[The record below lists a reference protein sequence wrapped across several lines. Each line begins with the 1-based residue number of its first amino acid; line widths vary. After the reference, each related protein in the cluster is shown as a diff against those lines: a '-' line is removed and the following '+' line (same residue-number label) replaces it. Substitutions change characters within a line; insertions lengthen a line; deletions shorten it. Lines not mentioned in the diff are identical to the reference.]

1 MDKKT
6 MKRIYFSA
14 LACLVLSAAF
24 LPSAWAN
31 HRTGSII
38 APELLVA
45 GDFNQDG
52 KMDLAVNCTGFDV
65 VAILF
70 GDGQGG
76 MTLGGHFPVDTLSKG
91 LQVGDVDRD
100 GHLDLVNCA
109 NWGYDEAVLLGDGLG
124 AFHRAS
130 PPTEIDGDGEPV
142 RLLLRD
148 FNNDNKLDIAVNAPD
163 DDKVVLYFGDGKGN
177 FPGPDIEIEGVQQP
191 YGMDAGDFNS
201 DGNLDMAIGGVSPLA
216 GNSKVSILLGDGAG
230 GFRISTFPVN
240 DLPSSVKVGD
250 LNNDGILDVV
260 VAGALPGNT
269 TGNFIS
275 TYLGNGRGVFAFKQ
289 TINLGA
295 GNLKGDIAIGDFNED
310 GFLDVAYP
318 QTGIQVPHMH
328 STHVLTFF
336 GNGTGNLVAG
346 PVLTVGQ
353 EPHTV
358 IAVDVNHDGHLD
370 LAATNRTDG
379 TVSVLLGD
387 GHGNFTLS
395 STTSVLS
402 PIP

>member
-1 MDKKT
+1 MKK
-6 MKRIYFSA
+6 IQFAA
-14 LACLVLSAAF
+14 LACVILSAAF
-24 LPSAWAN
+24 LPSALAN

-38 APELLVA
+38 APELIVA

-76 MTLGGHFPVDTLSKG
+76 MTLAEHFPVDTLSKG
-91 LQVGDVDRD
+91 LQVGDVNMD
-100 GHLDLVNCA
+100 GHLDLVNA
-109 NWGYDEAVLLGDGLG
+109 SNWGYDETVLLGDGLG
-124 AFHRAS
+124 AFHVAA
-130 PPTEIDGDGEPV
+130 PPSEIDGDGEPV

-148 FNNDNKLDIAVNAPD
+148 FNNDGRLDIFVNAPD

-177 FPGPDIEIEGVQQP
+177 FPGPDLEITGVTQP
-191 YGMDAGDFNS
+191 YGMDAADLNGD
-201 DGNLDMAIGGVSPLA
+201 GKLDAAVCGVSNTA
-216 GNSKVSILLGDGAG
+216 GQSVVTVMLGDGAG
-230 GFRISTFPVN
+230 GFTNSTFSVG
-240 DLPSSVKVGD
+240 DLPSSCKIGD
-250 LNNDGILDVV
+250 LNNDGIPDIV

-269 TGNFIS
+269 TGNYIS
-275 TYLGNGRGVFAFKQ
+275 TFLGNGRGVFALAQ
-289 TINLGA
+289 TVQVGP
-295 GNLKGDIAIGDFNED
+295 GNIKGDIALGDFDED
-310 GFLDVAYP
+310 GKLDVAFP
-318 QTGIQVPHMH
+318 VTGTQTPHQH
-328 STHVLTFF
+328 STKVDIFF
-336 GNGTGNLVAG
+336 GDGHGHLSTG

-370 LAATNRTDG
+370 LAVTNRTDG
-379 TVSVLLGD
+379 TVTVLLGD
-387 GHGNFTLS
+387 GHGNFTTS

>member
-1 MDKKT
+1 MEKT
-6 MKRIYFSA
+6 MKRIYFLT
-14 LACLVLSAAF
+14 LASLVLSAAF
-24 LPSAWAN
+24 LPSASAN
-31 HRTGSII
+31 HRTGSIT

-70 GDGQGG
+70 GDGHGG
-76 MTLGGHFPVDTLSKG
+76 FTLGGHFPVDTLSKG
-91 LQVGDVDRD
+91 LQVGDVNRD
-100 GHLDLVNCA
+100 GHLDLVNCT
-109 NWGYDEAVLLGDGLG
+109 NWGYDENVLLGDGLG

-142 RLLLRD
+142 RLLLRA
-148 FNNDNKLDIAVNAPD
+148 FNNDGKLDMAVTAPD
-163 DDKVVLYFGDGKGN
+163 DDKVVLYFGNGN
-177 FPGPDIEIEGVQQP
+177 GGFPGPDLEVLGVQQP
-191 YGMDAGDFNS
+191 FGMDAGDFNN
-201 DGNLDMAIGGVSPLA
+201 DGNLDMAITGESMLA
-216 GNSKVSILLGDGAG
+216 GQSVVSILLGDGAG

-250 LNNDGILDVV
+250 MNNDGILDLV
-260 VAGALPGNT
+260 VAGAQPGNT

-275 TYLGNGRGVFAFKQ
+275 TYLGNGRGVFALKQ
-289 TINLGA
+289 TTNLGT

-310 GFLDVAYP
+310 GFLDVAFP
-318 QTGIQVPHMH
+318 QTGFQIPHMH

-336 GNGTGNLVAG
+336 GNGTGNLVSG
-346 PVLTVGQ
+346 PTLIVGE

-358 IAVDVNHDGHLD
+358 IAVDVNKDGHLD
-370 LAATNRTDG
+370 LAVSNRTDG
-379 TVSVLLGD
+379 TVTVLLGD
-387 GHGNFTLS
+387 GHGNFTVS

>member
-1 MDKKT
+1 MKK
-6 MKRIYFSA
+6 IQFA
-14 LACLVLSAAF
+14 AFACLILSAAL
-24 LPSAWAN
+24 LPSALAN

-52 KMDLAVNCTGFDV
+52 NMDLAVNCTGFDV

-76 MTLGGHFPVDTLSKG
+76 FTLGGHFPVDTLTKG
-91 LQVGDVDRD
+91 LDVGDVNRD
-100 GHLDLVNCA
+100 GHLDLVNAA
-109 NWGYDEAVLLGDGLG
+109 NWGYDETVLLGDGLG
-124 AFHRAS
+124 AFHVAS
-130 PPTEIDGDGEPV
+130 PPSEVDGDGEPV

-148 FNNDNKLDIAVNAPD
+148 FNNDGKLDILVNAPD

-177 FPGPDIEIEGVQQP
+177 FPGPDLEIDGVQHP
-191 YGMDAGDFNS
+191 FGMDAADLNG
-201 DGNLDMAIGGVSPLA
+201 DGNLDAVVGGPSNTPGTSLVT
-216 GNSKVSILLGDGAG
+216 VMLGDGAG
-230 GFRISTFPVN
+230 GFSISTFSVQE
-240 DLPSSVKVGD
+240 LPSSNKIGD
-250 LNNDGILDVV
+250 LNNDGIPDIV
-260 VAGALPGNT
+260 VAGAQPGNT

-275 TYLGNGRGVFAFKQ
+275 TYLGNGRGVFALAQ
-289 TINLGA
+289 TLQVGP
-295 GNLKGDIAIGDFNED
+295 GTLKGDIALGDFDED
-310 GFLDVAYP
+310 GNLDVAFP
-318 QTGIQVPHMH
+318 KTGTQIGHEF
-328 STHVLTFF
+328 STSVFLFF
-336 GNGTGNLVAG
+336 GDGHGHLSAG

-370 LAATNRTDG
+370 LANTNRTDG
-379 TVSVLLGD
+379 TVTVLLGD
-387 GHGNFTLS
+387 GNGNFTVS